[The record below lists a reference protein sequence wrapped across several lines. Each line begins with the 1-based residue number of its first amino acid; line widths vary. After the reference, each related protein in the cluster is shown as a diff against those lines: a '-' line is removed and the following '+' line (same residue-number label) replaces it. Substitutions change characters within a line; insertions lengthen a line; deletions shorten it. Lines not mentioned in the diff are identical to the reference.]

1 MKTNILRLV
10 CAVVWAAAALP
21 CGAQTYPSRLLTI
34 DVPFPAGGAA
44 EVAFRQLQPDLQAQL
59 GQAVVIENVPGA
71 GGSIGV
77 QKVLASPADGHTL
90 LGHTGSDLV
99 LAPMAMSAVKYD
111 PQQLRLVAPVGAT
124 DLVLVSAPRLAFKN
138 ADELVAYCRQPG
150 ARELAIGH
158 WGRGSTPHIVGA
170 DFQNR
175 AKVKWLEVPYK
186 GVAPII
192 PDLVGGV
199 VDLSF
204 LPVAGPTLGLIRSG
218 KVNAIGIASARRN
231 PALPDVPVLSE
242 SAALQG
248 FEHSLWSGLFVRRQV
263 GDAEITKLT
272 QALHRAMQT
281 QGFASFMKEQAARA
295 FEPMTPVQA
304 DQFFR
309 RESERLSDIARLIKL
324 QPE

>member
-1 MKTNILRLV
+1 MKKNILRIV
-10 CAVVWAAAALP
+10 CALASAVAAWP
-21 CGAQTYPSRLLTI
+21 IGAQTYPSRLVTI

-59 GQAVVIENVPGA
+59 GQTVVIENVPGA

-77 QKVLASPADGHTL
+77 QKVLAAPADGYTL

-99 LAPMAMSAVKYD
+99 LAPLAMSAVKYD
-111 PQQLRLVAPVGAT
+111 PQQLRLVAPMGAT
-124 DLVLVSAPRLAFKN
+124 DLVLVSSPRLPFKN
-138 ADELVAYCRQPG
+138 ADELLAYCRKPG
-150 ARELAIGH
+150 AKELSIGH

-175 AKVKWLEVPYK
+175 AKLTWLEVPYK
-186 GVAPII
+186 GMAPII

-204 LPVAGPTLGLIRSG
+204 LPLAGPTLGLIRSG
-218 KVNAIGIASARRN
+218 KVNAIGIAAAKRN
-231 PALPDVPVLSE
+231 PALPDVPVLGE

-248 FEHSLWSGLFVRRQV
+248 FEHSLWSGLFVRRQL
-263 GDAEITKLT
+263 GEPELNRLA
-272 QALHRAMQT
+272 QALQRAMQT
-281 QGFASFMKEQAARA
+281 PGFAGFLKEQAARG

-304 DQFFR
+304 EQFYK
-309 RESERLSDIARLIKL
+309 RESERLADIARLIKL